1 MRAEDINSLE
11 SESGVIASLIHHPEF
26 IYYSEHL
33 LPGHFTN
40 RENGCMYAAIQRLV
54 GNEIF
59 RIDAFN
65 IIEALNST
73 EATRRL
79 AEALQVEK
87 VNEFIELSD
96 VLCRE
101 TVEEYKLLVANV
113 LDAAFRRDTVRRLRA
128 CEELCFNRAEEN
140 IEQRIYEL
148 IDDVMSEFSVADDVP
163 VFGDVLD
170 EVWDEIVRHQDGHDS
185 GAPFKFPTLN
195 EYVTIEP
202 GELVVLAAP
211 AKGAKSMFMLNTAV
225 DLLRQGKKVMYID
238 SELSTRLFTCRLISN
253 LTGIEFVRV
262 RSGRYSPEE
271 ADRIKQARE
280 WLRRLP
286 FVHIYMPIFDRQA
299 IYTAVKKVFHRF
311 DPLDILIVDYLKST
325 GDTDAYATYAE
336 LGKLTDTIKND
347 IAGSMGIAAIAAAQL
362 TDSGRLADSA
372 KIARNASTI
381 LLLTDKDPEEI
392 ERDGPNCGNKK
403 LVVSK
408 NRNGMQH
415 VSGEWIDLNFH
426 GNTCLLEEATQHIPD
441 DPY

>member
-26 IYYSEHL
+26 YYYSEHL
-33 LPGHFTN
+33 LPGHFSN
-40 RENGCMYAAIQRLV
+40 QENACMYAAIGKLV
-54 GNEIF
+54 CKEIL
-59 RIDAFN
+59 RIDAYN
-65 IIEALNST
+65 IIEALNSS

-79 AEALQVEK
+79 AEFLSVDK
-87 VNEFIELSD
+87 VNEFIDMSD
-96 VLCRE
+96 VLSRE
-101 TVEEYKLLVANV
+101 TVEEYKLLVSNV

-128 CEELCFNRAEEN
+128 CEELCFNRSEGN

-148 IDDVMSEFSVADDVP
+148 IDDVMTEFSVNDEVP
-163 VFGDVLD
+163 VYGDILD
-170 EVWDEIVRHQDGHDS
+170 DVWDEIVRHQDGHDS

-211 AKGAKSMFMLNTAV
+211 AKGAKSMFMLNTAI

-238 SELSTRLFTCRLISN
+238 SELSTRLFTCRALSN
-253 LTGIEFVRV
+253 LTGIEFVRI
-262 RSGRYSPEE
+262 RSGRYTNEE
-271 ADRIKQARE
+271 ENRIKNALE
-280 WLRRLP
+280 WLKRQQ

-299 IYTAVKKVFHRF
+299 IYTSVKKVFHRF
-311 DPLDILIVDYLKST
+311 DPLDVLIVDYLKST

-347 IAGSMGIAAIAAAQL
+347 IAGSMGIAAVAAAQMN
-362 TDSGRLADSA
+362 DSGKLADSA

-381 LLLTDKDPEEI
+381 LLLTDKTPDEI
-392 ERDGPNCGNKK
+392 ETDGPACGNKK
-403 LVVSK
+403 LIVSK

-415 VSGEWIDLNFH
+415 VSGEYIDLNFS
-426 GNTCLLEEATQHIPD
+426 GNLCLLEEAKQHVPVE
-441 DPY
+441 PY